1 MAQNTGRIQSK
12 LYRFAYLGGIAIF
25 FFPVLEP
32 FLPLVFTIAGSLVLG
47 GLVRFIFSLLV
58 NRKLNQ
64 TYRAYT
70 SSNTRRPNGSDGSS
84 GSNDPHTERPGAN
97 TPPSQQDDPLKPY
110 RTLLGLPSGFS
121 RGQLKAA
128 YRAMAAQ
135 YHPDRYE
142 AAPTGERQKA
152 EEMMKKIND
161 AYNMLYA
168 IPIDIIGRTC

>member
-1 MAQNTGRIQSK
+1 MQSK
-12 LYRFAYLGGIAIF
+12 VYRLAYLGGIAVF

-32 FLPLVFTIAGSLVLG
+32 FLPLMFTAAGSLVLG
-47 GLVRFIFSLLV
+47 GLVRFIFGLLI

-70 SSNTRRPNGSDGSS
+70 SSNAQRPNEPG
-84 GSNDPHTERPGAN
+84 GSNGSHDPHAGSPGAN
-97 TPPSQQDDPLKPY
+97 IPPPRPEDPLEPY
-110 RTLLGLPSGFS
+110 RTLLDLPPGFS

-142 AAPTGERQKA
+142 SAPAAERQKA

-161 AYNMLYA
+161 AYNVLT
-168 IPIDIIGRTC
+168 G

>member
-1 MAQNTGRIQSK
+1 VTNNGANYGQNTEQT
-12 LYRFAYLGGIAIF
+12 LPPYLPWMPRRF

-32 FLPLVFTIAGSLVLG
+32 FLPLMFTVAGSFVLG
-47 GLVRFIFSLLV
+47 GLVRFIFSLLI

-70 SSNTRRPNGSDGSS
+70 SSNTQRPNGSGGSNS
-84 GSNDPHTERPGAN
+84 SNDPLAGRPGAN
-97 TPPSQQDDPLKPY
+97 IPPPQPEDPLKSY
-110 RTLLGLPSGFS
+110 RALLGLSPGFTQA
-121 RGQLKAA
+121 RLKAA

-142 AAPTGERQKA
+142 SAPATERKKA

-161 AYNMLYA
+161 AYNVL
-168 IPIDIIGRTC
+168 RK